1 MYSSTCITSLSI
13 EKNELSLREVKKCWL
28 ATHQENRR
36 ATTVKPGFQDRQ
48 LRLGV
53 VASPCSAH
61 LPPPAANCPLRE
73 ENPSRRNTRYLVPH
87 LKQGWTSFHLIMRP
101 RNRRGHIKLLFQ
113 TGKSQALATNHLPLR
128 WPIQHRWGLGVLYK
142 IIHAVQAGKKQ
153 TTFAGVWFLSS
164 PVGFWL
170 AAHCISWSTVHI
182 PGVCRTLAL
191 METTRIS
198 DEPFMGVSP
207 QLLPKNF
214 SSAEM
219 LSESHRITQKSPSNS
234 T

>member
-87 LKQGWTSFHLIMRP
+87 LKQG
-101 RNRRGHIKLLFQ
+101 
-113 TGKSQALATNHLPLR
+113 
-128 WPIQHRWGLGVLYK
+128 
-142 IIHAVQAGKKQ
+142 
-153 TTFAGVWFLSS
+153 
-164 PVGFWL
+164 
-170 AAHCISWSTVHI
+170 
-182 PGVCRTLAL
+182 
-191 METTRIS
+191 
-198 DEPFMGVSP
+198 
-207 QLLPKNF
+207 
-214 SSAEM
+214 
-219 LSESHRITQKSPSNS
+219 
-234 T
+234 